1 LVARCPAL
9 TPVEKEDRRST
20 VSAISFVQH
29 VDCAPPPF
37 RKPLE
42 HIGSTDMLIA
52 DADLQRII

>member
-1 LVARCPAL
+1 LKKRIVGPL
-9 TPVEKEDRRST
+9 

-52 DADLQRII
+52 DADLRRII